1 MTDHIN
7 MTTLTM
13 LKDVM
18 EDGFNELINMY
29 VSDSQARIDAL
40 KSTVAANDC
49 ESVRR
54 EAHSLKG
61 SSGNIG
67 AGIMAELA
75 KQVEQK
81 GRDEDLN
88 GVDDLLSQIETEY
101 QSIKVTLEGML

>member
-1 MTDHIN
+1 MTEHVS

-29 VSDSQARIDAL
+29 VSDSQARIEAL
-40 KSTVAANDC
+40 HTAYSAQDC
-49 ESVRR
+49 DSVRR

-67 AGIMAELA
+67 AGIMAELT

-81 GRDEDLN
+81 GRDENLEGVEDLI
-88 GVDDLLSQIETEY
+88 SQIEAEY
-101 QSIKVTLEGML
+101 KALTVTLTGML